1 MKKSDITRKVR
12 GYTRDFSNTIYRQID
27 IDDYINEAID
37 RIREVVPELQGM
49 TYLTSDSQKP
59 TLLPEQYHN
68 LIALYA
74 ASRCFLQ
81 DERQYE
87 ASSFMN
93 EFEQKLD
100 EMKKAILDEIVIIT
114 DVDGNQVTFNY
125 KEDTVTNEYFKS
137 FNSDVDTGVEGVGS

>member
-1 MKKSDITRKVR
+1 MKKSDINRKVR

-37 RIREVVPELQGM
+37 RIREVIPELQGM
-49 TYLTSDSQKP
+49 TYLTADSQKP
-59 TLLPEQYHN
+59 ILLPEQYHN

-87 ASSFMN
+87 AVTFMN

-100 EMKKAILDEIVIIT
+100 ELKKNILDEIIVIT
-114 DVDGNQVTFNY
+114 DVDGNEVTFNY

-137 FNSDVDTGVEGVGS
+137 FNSDIDTGVEGVGS